1 MSGQV
6 LIYNRKAPKEAVNLR
21 INSELLLRARRL
33 KINLTQAF
41 EEQLVGLIRK
51 IERDRWV
58 TEDRDTIEAYNKR
71 YEKEDVFAAQPTSVK

>member
-33 KINLTQAF
+33 NINLTQVF

-51 IERDRWV
+51 IERERWV

>member
-33 KINLTQAF
+33 NINLTQAF

>member
-33 KINLTQAF
+33 NINLSQVF

>member
-6 LIYNRKAPKEAVNLR
+6 LIYNRKATKETVN
-21 INSELLLRARRL
+21 L
-33 KINLTQAF
+33 KINGELLWKARSLNINSAPEV

-71 YEKEDVFAAQPTSVK
+71 YEKEDIFADKPTSF

>member
-6 LIYNRKAPKEAVNLR
+6 LIYNRKAPKETVNLK
-21 INSELLLRARRL
+21 INGELLLRARRL
-33 KINLTQAF
+33 NINLSREF

-71 YEKEDVFAAQPTSVK
+71 YEKEDIFADKPTSF